1 MKNYSLQG
9 YKGVATRHT
18 CPNCGDK
25 RSFVYYVDEEN
36 MPLHPSVGRCNHES
50 SCGYHFTPKQ
60 YFQDHPE
67 CRTSDAF
74 SFDGQKRNAKSRSTP
89 TKPLKPTGIG
99 YVPIHY
105 MEKSKSVHSNF
116 FRFLSTLL
124 GNYYGSKS
132 QEVLNRLL
140 DEYRLGATR
149 DRSVIFWQIDKNG
162 KVRTGK
168 VMQYNP
174 EDGHRIKA
182 EQCATINWIHSIL
195 KRQKVLPEEWQ
206 LSQCLFGEHLL
217 SLYPDKVVVLVES
230 EKSAIIGSAIFPDYV
245 WLATGGKSQ
254 MKEAKLR
261 VLSGRTVLL
270 FPDADGYDEWKQRA
284 ESMTYCKAIVSD
296 LIEKHAT
303 PKQKTD
309 HIDIADWIIFQ
320 IQEGKL
326 MCTANHLVEA
336 EKILQR
342 MIKKNPVLQ
351 KLIDELDLVL
361 VDASHIASDDK
372 SPP

>member
-1 MKNYSLQG
+1 MKNYSLQT
-9 YKGVATRHT
+9 YKGIATRHT

-25 RSFVYYVDEEN
+25 RSFAYYVDEEN
-36 MPLHPSVGRCNHES
+36 TSLHPSVGRCNHES
-50 SCGYHFTPKQ
+50 SCGYHYTPKQ
-60 YFQDHPE
+60 YFQNHPE
-67 CRTSDAF
+67 CCTSNAS
-74 SFDGQKRNAKSRSTP
+74 SFDGQKRYVKSKSTP
-89 TKPLKPTGIG
+89 IEPQKPTAIG

-105 MEKSKSVHSNF
+105 VEKSKSVQSNF

-149 DRSVIFWQIDKNG
+149 DDAVIFWQIDKNG

-174 EDGHRIKA
+174 EDGHRIKT
-182 EQCATINWIHSIL
+182 EQGASINWIHSIL
-195 KRQKVLPEEWQ
+195 KKQNVLPEEWL

-254 MKEAKLR
+254 MKEDKLR

-270 FPDADGYDEWKQRA
+270 FPDADGYAEWKQRA
-284 ESMTYCKAIVSD
+284 ESMSYCKAIVSD
-296 LIEKHAT
+296 IIERHAT
-303 PKQKTD
+303 PKQKAD

-361 VDASHIASDDK
+361 VDASHIAIDDK

>member
-1 MKNYSLQG
+1 MKRYSLQS
-9 YKGVATRHT
+9 YKGIATRHA
-18 CPNCGDK
+18 CPSCGDK
-25 RSFVYYVDEEN
+25 RSFAYYVDEEN
-36 MPLHPSVGRCNHES
+36 TPLHSSVGRCNHES
-50 SCGYHFTPKQ
+50 SCGYHYTPKQ

-67 CRTSDAF
+67 CRTSNDC
-74 SFDGQKRNAKSRSTP
+74 SFDGQKRFEKYKDTP
-89 TKPLKPTGIG
+89 TKPSKPTAIG
-99 YVPIHY
+99 DIPIHY
-105 MEKSKSVHSNF
+105 VEKSKSVQSNF

-149 DRSVIFWQIDKNG
+149 DGAVIFWQIDKNSN
-162 KVRTGK
+162 VRTGK

-174 EDGHRIKA
+174 EDGHRIKT
-182 EQCATINWIHSIL
+182 EQGASINWIHSIL
-195 KRQKVLPEEWQ
+195 KKQKVLPEDWQ

-230 EKSAIIGSAIFPDYV
+230 EKNAIIGSAIFPDYV

-254 MKEAKLR
+254 MKEDKLR

-270 FPDADGYDEWKQRA
+270 FPDADGYAEWKQRA

-296 LIEKHAT
+296 IIEKHAT
-303 PKQKTD
+303 PKQKAD

-342 MIKKNPVLQ
+342 MIEKNPVLQ
-351 KLIDELDLVL
+351 RLIDELDLVL

>member
-1 MKNYSLQG
+1 MKNYSLQT
-9 YKGVATRHT
+9 YKGMATRHT

-25 RSFVYYVDEEN
+25 RSFAYYVDEEN
-36 MPLHPSVGRCNHES
+36 TPLHPSVGRCNHES
-50 SCGYHFTPKQ
+50 SCGYHYTPKQ
-60 YFQDHPE
+60 YFQDYPE
-67 CRTSDAF
+67 CCTSNVS
-74 SFDGQKRNAKSRSTP
+74 SFDGQKRDAKSKSTP
-89 TKPLKPTGIG
+89 TEPLKPTTIG
-99 YVPIHY
+99 NVPIHY
-105 MEKSKSVHSNF
+105 VKKSKSVQSNF

-124 GNYYGSKS
+124 SNYYGSKS

-149 DRSVIFWQIDKNG
+149 DSAVIFWQIDKSG

-182 EQCATINWIHSIL
+182 EQAATINWIHSIL
-195 KRQKVLPEEWQ
+195 KKQKVLPEDWQ

-230 EKSAIIGSAIFPDYV
+230 EKSAIIGSAIFPNYV

-254 MKEAKLR
+254 MKEDKLR

-270 FPDADGYDEWKQRA
+270 FPDADGYTEWKQRA

-303 PKQKTD
+303 PKQKAD

-326 MCTANHLVEA
+326 MSTANHLVEA

>member
-1 MKNYSLQG
+1 MKNYSLQT
-9 YKGVATRHT
+9 YKGIATRHT

-25 RSFVYYVDEEN
+25 RSFAYYVDEEN
-36 MPLHPSVGRCNHES
+36 TSLHPSVGRCNHES
-50 SCGYHFTPKQ
+50 SCGYHYTPKQ

-67 CRTSDAF
+67 CRTSDAS
-74 SFDGQKRNAKSRSTP
+74 SFDEQKRNAKYNNAP
-89 TKPLKPTGIG
+89 TKLSKPTTIG
-99 YVPIHY
+99 YIPIHY
-105 MEKSKSVHSNF
+105 VEKSKSVQSNF

-149 DRSVIFWQIDKNG
+149 DGSVIFWQIDMNG

-182 EQCATINWIHSIL
+182 EQGASINWIHSIL
-195 KRQKVLPEEWQ
+195 KKQKVLPEEWQ

-254 MKEAKLR
+254 MKEEKIS

-270 FPDADGYDEWKQRA
+270 FPDADGYTEWKQRA

-303 PKQKTD
+303 PKQKAD

-342 MIKKNPVLQ
+342 MIEKNPVLQ

-361 VDASHIASDDK
+361 VDASHSASDDK

>member
-1 MKNYSLQG
+1 MKRYSLQS
-9 YKGVATRHT
+9 YKGIATRHT
-18 CPNCGDK
+18 CPSCGDK

-36 MPLHPSVGRCNHES
+36 TPLHPSVGRCNYES
-50 SCGYHFTPKQ
+50 SCGYHYTPKQ
-60 YFQDHPE
+60 YFQEHP
-67 CRTSDAF
+67 
-74 SFDGQKRNAKSRSTP
+74 
-89 TKPLKPTGIG
+89 
-99 YVPIHY
+99 
-105 MEKSKSVHSNF
+105 
-116 FRFLSTLL
+116 
-124 GNYYGSKS
+124 
-132 QEVLNRLL
+132 
-140 DEYRLGATR
+140 LGATR
-149 DRSVIFWQIDKNG
+149 DGAVIFWQIDKNG

-174 EDGHRIKA
+174 EDGHRIK
-182 EQCATINWIHSIL
+182 EQGVAINWIHNIL
-195 KRQKVLPEEWQ
+195 KKQNVLPEEWL

-230 EKSAIIGSAIFPDYV
+230 EKSAIIGSAIFPNYV
-245 WLATGGKSQ
+245 WLATGGKRQ
-254 MKEAKLR
+254 MKEDKLR

-270 FPDADGYDEWKQRA
+270 FPDADGYTEWKQRA

-296 LIEKHAT
+296 LLEKHAT
-303 PKQKTD
+303 PKQKAD

-326 MCTANHLVEA
+326 MSTANHLVEA
-336 EKILQR
+336 EKILQQ
-342 MIKKNPVLQ
+342 MIEKNPVLQ

>member
-1 MKNYSLQG
+1 MKNYSLQT

-50 SCGYHFTPKQ
+50 SCGYHYTPKQ

-67 CRTSDAF
+67 CRTSNAS
-74 SFDGQKRNAKSRSTP
+74 SFDEHKRNAKNNNAP
-89 TKPLKPTGIG
+89 TKLSKPTTIG

-105 MEKSKSVHSNF
+105 VEKSKSVQSNF

-149 DRSVIFWQIDKNG
+149 DGAVIFWQIDKNG

-174 EDGHRIKA
+174 EDGHRIK
-182 EQCATINWIHSIL
+182 EQGAAINWIHSIL
-195 KRQKVLPEEWQ
+195 KKQKVLPEEWQ

-217 SLYPDKVVVLVES
+217 SLYSDKVVVLVES

-254 MKEAKLR
+254 MKEDKLR

-270 FPDADGYDEWKQRA
+270 FPDADGYVEWKQRA
-284 ESMTYCKAIVSD
+284 ECMTYCKAIVSD

-303 PKQKTD
+303 LKQKAD

-326 MCTANHLVEA
+326 MCTASHLVEA

-342 MIKKNPVLQ
+342 MIEKNPVLQ
-351 KLIDELDLVL
+351 RLIDELDLVL

-372 SPP
+372 NPP

>member
-1 MKNYSLQG
+1 MKNYSLQT
-9 YKGVATRHT
+9 YKGMATRHT

-25 RSFVYYVDEEN
+25 RSFAYYVDEEN
-36 MPLHPSVGRCNHES
+36 TPLHPSVGRCNHES
-50 SCGYHFTPKQ
+50 SCGYHYTPKQ
-60 YFQDHPE
+60 YFQDYPE
-67 CRTSDAF
+67 CCTSNVS
-74 SFDGQKRNAKSRSTP
+74 SFDGQKRDAKSKSTP
-89 TKPLKPTGIG
+89 TEPLKPTTIG
-99 YVPIHY
+99 NVPIHY
-105 MEKSKSVHSNF
+105 VKKSKSVQSNF

-124 GNYYGSKS
+124 SNYYGSKS

-149 DRSVIFWQIDKNG
+149 DSAVIFWQIDKSG

-182 EQCATINWIHSIL
+182 EQAATINWIHSIL
-195 KRQKVLPEEWQ
+195 KKQKVLPEDWQ

-230 EKSAIIGSAIFPDYV
+230 EKSAIIGSAIFPNYV

-254 MKEAKLR
+254 MKEDKLR

-270 FPDADGYDEWKQRA
+270 FPDADGYTEWKQRA

-303 PKQKTD
+303 PKQKAD

-326 MCTANHLVEA
+326 MSTANHLVEA

-372 SPP
+372 NPP

>member
-1 MKNYSLQG
+1 MKNYSLQT
-9 YKGVATRHT
+9 YKGMATRHV

-36 MPLHPSVGRCNHES
+36 IPLHPSVGRCNHES
-50 SCGYHFTPKQ
+50 SCGYHYTPKQ

-67 CRTSDAF
+67 CRTSNAS
-74 SFDGQKRNAKSRSTP
+74 SFDGQKRGVKSKSIP
-89 TKPLKPTGIG
+89 TEPLKPTTIG
-99 YVPIHY
+99 YVSIHY
-105 MEKSKSVHSNF
+105 VEKSKSVQSNF

-149 DRSVIFWQIDKNG
+149 DGAVIFWQIDKNG
-162 KVRTGK
+162 RVRTGK

-174 EDGHRIKA
+174 EDGHRIK
-182 EQCATINWIHSIL
+182 EQGAAINWIHSIL
-195 KRQKVLPEEWQ
+195 KKQKVLPEEWQ

-230 EKSAIIGSAIFPDYV
+230 EKSAIIGSAIFPNYV

-254 MKEAKLR
+254 MKEEKIS

-270 FPDADGYDEWKQRA
+270 FPDADGYTEWKQRA
-284 ESMTYCKAIVSD
+284 EGMTYCKAIVSD

-303 PKQKTD
+303 PKQKAD

>member
-1 MKNYSLQG
+1 MKNYSLQT
-9 YKGVATRHT
+9 YKGIATRHT

-25 RSFVYYVDEEN
+25 RSFAYYVDEEN
-36 MPLHPSVGRCNHES
+36 THLHPSVGRCNHES
-50 SCGYHFTPKQ
+50 SCGYHYTPKQ

-67 CRTSDAF
+67 CRTSDAS
-74 SFDGQKRNAKSRSTP
+74 SFDGQMKEVKSKSTP
-89 TKPLKPTGIG
+89 IEPQKPTAIG

-105 MEKSKSVHSNF
+105 VEKSKSVQSNF

-149 DRSVIFWQIDKNG
+149 DGSVIFWQIDMNG
-162 KVRTGK
+162 NVRTGK

-174 EDGHRIKA
+174 EDGHRIKTERGA
-182 EQCATINWIHSIL
+182 SINWIHSIL
-195 KRQKVLPEEWQ
+195 KKQKVLSEDWQ

-230 EKSAIIGSAIFPDYV
+230 EKSAIIGSAIFPNYV

-254 MKEAKLR
+254 MKEEKIS

-270 FPDADGYDEWKQRA
+270 FPDADGYTEWKQRA

-303 PKQKTD
+303 PKQKAD

-326 MCTANHLVEA
+326 MSTANHLVEA

-351 KLIDELDLVL
+351 RLIDELDLVL
-361 VDASHIASDDK
+361 VDASHIAGDDK
-372 SPP
+372 NPP

>member
-1 MKNYSLQG
+1 MKNYSLQT

-25 RSFVYYVDEEN
+25 HSFAYYVDEEN
-36 MPLHPSVGRCNHES
+36 MLLHPSVGRCNHES
-50 SCGYHFTPKQ
+50 SCGYHYTPKQ

-67 CRTSDAF
+67 CRTSNAS
-74 SFDGQKRNAKSRSTP
+74 SFDEHKRNAKNNNAP
-89 TKPLKPTGIG
+89 TKLSKPTTIG
-99 YVPIHY
+99 YIPIHY
-105 MEKSKSVHSNF
+105 VEKSKSVQSNF

-149 DRSVIFWQIDKNG
+149 DGAVIFWQIDKNG
-162 KVRTGK
+162 RVRTGK

-174 EDGHRIKA
+174 EDGHRIKT
-182 EQCATINWIHSIL
+182 EQGASINWIHSIL
-195 KRQKVLPEEWQ
+195 KKQKVLPEEWQ

-254 MKEAKLR
+254 MKEDKLR
-261 VLSGRTVLL
+261 VLSRRTVLL
-270 FPDADGYDEWKQRA
+270 FPDADGYAEWKQRA

-296 LIEKHAT
+296 IIEKHAT
-303 PKQKTD
+303 PKQKAG

-342 MIKKNPVLQ
+342 MIEKNPALQ
-351 KLIDELDLVL
+351 RLIDELDLVL

>member
-1 MKNYSLQG
+1 MKNYSLQA
-9 YKGVATRHT
+9 YKGVATRHS

-36 MPLHPSVGRCNHES
+36 TPLHPSAGRCNHES
-50 SCGYHFTPKQ
+50 SCGYHYTPKQ

-67 CRTSDAF
+67 CRTSNAS
-74 SFDGQKRNAKSRSTP
+74 SFDGQERYVKSKSVSIEP
-89 TKPLKPTGIG
+89 PKPTAIG
-99 YVPIHY
+99 YIPIHY
-105 MEKSKSVHSNF
+105 VEKSKSMHSNF

-149 DRSVIFWQIDKNG
+149 DCAVIFWQIDRNG

-174 EDGHRIKA
+174 EDGHRIK
-182 EQCATINWIHSIL
+182 EQGAAINWIHSIL
-195 KRQKVLPEEWQ
+195 KKQKVLPEDWQ
-206 LSQCLFGEHLL
+206 LFQCLFGEHLL

-254 MKEAKLR
+254 MKEDKLR

-270 FPDADGYDEWKQRA
+270 FPDADGYTEWKKRA

-303 PKQKTD
+303 PKQKSD

-326 MCTANHLVEA
+326 MSTANHLVEA

-351 KLIDELDLVL
+351 RLIDELDLVL

-372 SPP
+372 NPP

>member
-1 MKNYSLQG
+1 MKSYSLQA
-9 YKGVATRHT
+9 YKGVATRHV

-36 MPLHPSVGRCNHES
+36 IPLHPSVGRCNHES
-50 SCGYHFTPKQ
+50 SCGYHYTPKQ

-67 CRTSDAF
+67 CRTSDAS
-74 SFDGQKRNAKSRSTP
+74 SFDGQMKEVKSKSTP
-89 TKPLKPTGIG
+89 TKLLKPTAIG

-105 MEKSKSVHSNF
+105 VEKSKSKQSNF
-116 FRFLSTLL
+116 FCFLSTLL

-132 QEVLNRLL
+132 QEVLKRLL

-149 DRSVIFWQIDKNG
+149 DEAVIFWQIDKNSN
-162 KVRTGK
+162 VRTGK

-174 EDGHRIKA
+174 EDGHRIKT
-182 EQCATINWIHSIL
+182 EQGASINWIHSIL
-195 KRQKVLPEEWQ
+195 KKQKVLPEEWQ
-206 LSQCLFGEHLL
+206 LSQCLFGEHML

-254 MKEAKLR
+254 MKEDKLR

-270 FPDADGYDEWKQRA
+270 FPDADGYAEWKQRA
-284 ESMTYCKAIVSD
+284 ESMSYCKAIVSD
-296 LIEKHAT
+296 IIEKHAT
-303 PKQKTD
+303 PKQKAD

-372 SPP
+372 SPT

>member
-1 MKNYSLQG
+1 MKNYSLQT
-9 YKGVATRHT
+9 YKGVATRHA

-25 RSFVYYVDEEN
+25 RSFAYYVDEEN
-36 MPLHPSVGRCNHES
+36 TPLHPSVGRCNHES
-50 SCGYHFTPKQ
+50 SCGYHYTPKQ

-67 CRTSDAF
+67 CRTSNAS
-74 SFDGQKRNAKSRSTP
+74 SFDGQERDVKSRSTP
-89 TKPLKPTGIG
+89 TKPPKPMTIG

-105 MEKSKSVHSNF
+105 VEKSKSVQSNF

-149 DRSVIFWQIDKNG
+149 DGAVIFWQIDKNSN
-162 KVRTGK
+162 VRTGK
-168 VMQYNP
+168 VMQHNS
-174 EDGHRIKA
+174 EDGHRIKT
-182 EQCATINWIHSIL
+182 EQGASINWIHSIL
-195 KRQKVLPEEWQ
+195 KKQKVLPEEWQ

-217 SLYPDKVVVLVES
+217 SLHPDKVVVLVES

-254 MKEAKLR
+254 MKEDKLR

-270 FPDADGYDEWKQRA
+270 FPDADGYAEWKQRA

-296 LIEKHAT
+296 IIEKHAT
-303 PKQKTD
+303 PKQKAD

-342 MIKKNPVLQ
+342 MIEKNPVLQ
-351 KLIDELDLVL
+351 RLIDELDLVL
-361 VDASHIASDDK
+361 VDARHIASDDK
-372 SPP
+372 NPP

>member
-1 MKNYSLQG
+1 MKNYSLQT
-9 YKGVATRHT
+9 YKGMATRHT

-36 MPLHPSVGRCNHES
+36 IPLHPSVGRCNHES
-50 SCGYHFTPKQ
+50 SCGYHYTPKQ

-67 CRTSDAF
+67 CRTSDA
-74 SFDGQKRNAKSRSTP
+74 SSSDWQMKEVKSKSTP
-89 TKPLKPTGIG
+89 TEPMKPTPIG

-105 MEKSKSVHSNF
+105 VEKSKSVQSSF

-140 DEYRLGATR
+140 GEYCLGATR
-149 DRSVIFWQIDKNG
+149 EGAVIFWQIDKNG
-162 KVRTGK
+162 KVRPGK

-174 EDGHRIKA
+174 DDGHRIKA
-182 EQCATINWIHSIL
+182 EQGAAINWIHSIL
-195 KRQKVLPEEWQ
+195 KKQKVLPEDWQ

-230 EKSAIIGSAIFPDYV
+230 EKSAIIGSAIFPDYI

-254 MKEAKLR
+254 MKEDKLR
-261 VLSGRTVLL
+261 VLRGRTVLL
-270 FPDADGYDEWKQRA
+270 FPDADGYAEWKQRA
-284 ESMTYCKAIVSD
+284 ECMTYCKAIVSD

-303 PKQKTD
+303 PKQKAD

-342 MIKKNPVLQ
+342 MIEKNPVLQ
-351 KLIDELDLVL
+351 RLIDELDLVL

-372 SPP
+372 NPP

>member
-1 MKNYSLQG
+1 MKNYSLQT
-9 YKGVATRHT
+9 YKGIATRHT

-25 RSFVYYVDEEN
+25 RSFAYYVDEEN
-36 MPLHPSVGRCNHES
+36 TPLHPSVGRCNHES
-50 SCGYHFTPKQ
+50 SCGYHYTPKQ

-67 CRTSDAF
+67 CRTSDAS
-74 SFDGQKRNAKSRSTP
+74 SFDGQMKEVKSKSTP
-89 TKPLKPTGIG
+89 IEPQKPTAIG

-105 MEKSKSVHSNF
+105 VEKSKSVQSNF

-149 DRSVIFWQIDKNG
+149 DDAVIFWQIDKNG

-174 EDGHRIKA
+174 EDGHRIK
-182 EQCATINWIHSIL
+182 EQGAAINWIHSIL
-195 KRQKVLPEEWQ
+195 KKQNVLPEEWL

-230 EKSAIIGSAIFPDYV
+230 EKSAIIGSAIFPNYV

-254 MKEAKLR
+254 MKEDKLR

-270 FPDADGYDEWKQRA
+270 FPDADGYTEWKQRA

-303 PKQKTD
+303 PKQKAD

-326 MCTANHLVEA
+326 MSTANHLVEA

>member
-1 MKNYSLQG
+1 MKNYSLQT
-9 YKGVATRHT
+9 YKGVATRHA

-36 MPLHPSVGRCNHES
+36 TPLHPSVGRCNHES
-50 SCGYHFTPKQ
+50 SCGYHYTPKQ

-67 CRTSDAF
+67 CRTSDAS
-74 SFDGQKRNAKSRSTP
+74 SFDRQMKEVKSKSTP
-89 TKPLKPTGIG
+89 IEPQKPTAIG

-105 MEKSKSVHSNF
+105 VEKSKSVQSNF

-149 DRSVIFWQIDKNG
+149 DGSVIFWQIDMNG
-162 KVRTGK
+162 NVRTGK

-174 EDGHRIKA
+174 EDGHRIKT
-182 EQCATINWIHSIL
+182 EQGASINWIHSIL
-195 KRQKVLPEEWQ
+195 KKQKVLPEEWQ

-254 MKEAKLR
+254 MKEDKLR
-261 VLSGRTVLL
+261 VLSGRTVLF
-270 FPDADGYDEWKQRA
+270 FPDADGYTEWKQRA

-303 PKQKTD
+303 PKQKAD

>member
-1 MKNYSLQG
+1 MSNYSLQK
-9 YKGVATRHT
+9 YKGTATRHT
-18 CPNCGDK
+18 CPKCGDWH
-25 RSFVYYVDEEN
+25 SFAYYVDEN
-36 MPLHPSVGRCNHES
+36 DMPLHTSVGRCNHES
-50 SCGYHFTPKQ
+50 GCGYHYTPKE
-60 YFQDHPE
+60 YFHDHPE
-67 CRTSDAF
+67 CRTANGF
-74 SFDGQKRNAKSRSTP
+74 SFDRQKSEQKSVQ
-89 TKPLKPTGIG
+89 KPRQAAIG
-99 YVPIHY
+99 YIPPKYV
-105 MEKSKSVHSNF
+105 ERSQSVHSNF
-116 FRFLSTLL
+116 FRFISSLL
-124 GNYYGSKS
+124 DSYYGSKAK
-132 QEVLNRLL
+132 EVLKRLL
-140 DEYRLGATR
+140 EEYRLGATR
-149 DRSVIFWQIDKNG
+149 DGSVIFWQIDKNG

-174 EDGHRIKA
+174 EDGHRIK
-182 EQCATINWIHSIL
+182 EQGVAINWIHNIL
-195 KRQKVLPEEWQ
+195 KKQNVLPEEWL

-230 EKSAIIGSAIFPDYV
+230 EKSAIIGSAIFPNYV

-254 MKEAKLR
+254 MKEDKLR

-270 FPDADGYDEWKQRA
+270 FPDADGYTEWKQRA

-296 LIEKHAT
+296 LLEKHAT
-303 PKQKTD
+303 PKQKAD

-326 MCTANHLVEA
+326 MSTANHLVEA
-336 EKILQR
+336 EKILQQ
-342 MIKKNPVLQ
+342 MIEKNPVLQ

>member
-1 MKNYSLQG
+1 MKNYSLQT
-9 YKGVATRHT
+9 YKGIATRHT

-25 RSFVYYVDEEN
+25 RSFAYYVDEEN
-36 MPLHPSVGRCNHES
+36 TPLHLSVGRCNHES
-50 SCGYHFTPKQ
+50 SCGYHYTPKQ

-74 SFDGQKRNAKSRSTP
+74 SFDGQMKKVKSKSTP
-89 TKPLKPTGIG
+89 IEPQKPTAIG

-105 MEKSKSVHSNF
+105 VEKSKSVQSNF
-116 FRFLSTLL
+116 FRFLFTLL

-149 DRSVIFWQIDKNG
+149 DDAVIFWQIDKNG

-174 EDGHRIKA
+174 EDGHRIK
-182 EQCATINWIHSIL
+182 EQGAAINWIHSIL
-195 KRQKVLPEEWQ
+195 KKQNVLPEEWL

-230 EKSAIIGSAIFPDYV
+230 EKSAIIGSAIFPNYV

-254 MKEAKLR
+254 MKEEKIS

-270 FPDADGYDEWKQRA
+270 FPDADGYTEWKQRA

-303 PKQKTD
+303 PKQKAD

-326 MCTANHLVEA
+326 MSTANHLVEA

-342 MIKKNPVLQ
+342 MIEKNPVLQ